1 MSQNSSYKNY
11 KEISLY
17 GRYVN
22 YAMIRPLLPMFEKTC
37 LVETLGYSV
46 LQLPIHSITAGKGP
60 IKILMWSQMHGN
72 ESTTTKAVFDLLNY
86 LIEENDIT
94 RSTLKLCTIKIIPML
109 NPDGAEAYTR
119 VNANAVDLNRDAQEL
134 SQPESRILRKAYN
147 DFNPDYCFNLHDQR
161 TIFSAGNTA
170 NPATVSFLA
179 PAADSQRTIT
189 KSRLVS
195 MKIIAGMYQHLT
207 TLIPNQIGRYDDA
220 FNVNCVGDT
229 FQVLDT
235 PTILFEAGH
244 FQSDYDREH
253 TRFYIFEALWKAIQL
268 ITKDNLTSY
277 SSEQYFHIPENHK
290 CFLDIIITN
299 AHLINAAYDQ
309 QENLGILFTEILNGN
324 AIELKPKI
332 ETLGVLND
340 YYAHQT
346 YDCADPNDLVLL
358 KKLPG
363 IIDLLN

>member
-11 KEISLY
+11 KEISLH

-22 YAMIRPLLPMFEKTC
+22 YAMIRPLLAMFEKTC

-46 LQLPIHSITAGKGP
+46 LQLPIYSITIGKGP

-94 RSTLKLCTIKIIPML
+94 RSTLQLCTIKIIPML

-119 VNANAVDLNRDAQEL
+119 VNANTVDLNRDAQEL
-134 SQPESRILRKAYN
+134 SQPESKILRKAYN
-147 DFNPDYCFNLHDQR
+147 DFKPNYCFNLHDQR

-179 PAADSQRTIT
+179 PAADSQRTVT

-195 MKIIAGMYQHLT
+195 MKIIAGMHQHLT

-229 FQVLDT
+229 FQVLET

-244 FQSDYDREH
+244 FQNDYDREH

-268 ITKDNLTSY
+268 IAKDNVTSY
-277 SSEQYFHIPENHK
+277 SSEQYYHIPENHK
-290 CFLDIIITN
+290 CFLDVIITN
-299 AHLINAAYDQ
+299 AHLMNAVYDQ
-309 QENLGILFTEILNGN
+309 QEKLGILFTEVLNGN
-324 AIELKPKI
+324 SIELKPKV
-332 ETLGVLND
+332 ETLGVLD
-340 YYAHQT
+340 GYYAHQT

-358 KKLPG
+358 KKLPA